1 MDDDKKKLIKIIA
14 IVACLVLAIGITVI
28 TNTGGG
34 GGSSYDPKAQVTLM
48 CTNEDCEAITDV
60 TNDEYREM
68 VRAGMEGEGG
78 PGMMMMPGMGP
89 MAVECPECGEKSA
102 LRAEVCPECEEV
114 FIMNYMAMDDYP
126 DRCPNPDCEY
136 SRMEERR
143 NKK

>member
-14 IVACLVLAIGITVI
+14 IAACLVLAIGITVI
-28 TNTGGG
+28 TNSGGG

-48 CTNEDCEAITDV
+48 CTNEDCGEIFDV
-60 TNDEYREM
+60 TNEEYRDM
-68 VRAGMEGEGG
+68 VRTSMEDEGSG
-78 PGMMMMPGMGP
+78 MMMPGMGP

-102 LRAEVCPECEEV
+102 MKAEVCEKCEEV
-114 FIMNYMAMDDYP
+114 FIIDYTTIDDYP

-143 NKK
+143 KKK